1 MLVQPF
7 LHSQG
12 ARVAGHFHVA
22 DSLAAGGGLGGA
34 FPHAALLGAV
44 EAVPR
49 CLFGSARLHKVLVLL
64 MQGRAGLL
72 RFAHAAGFAFHG
84 GMVAWGA
91 A

>member
-22 DSLAAGGGLGGA
+22 DSLVSFDFSGGKDSGSIR
-34 FPHAALLGAV
+34 PVALPAY
-44 EAVPR
+44 VPVLR
-49 CLFGSARLHKVLVLL
+49 RIDNGFLQLRLP
-64 MQGRAGLL
+64 RI
-72 RFAHAAGFAFHG
+72 AHAAGFAFHG